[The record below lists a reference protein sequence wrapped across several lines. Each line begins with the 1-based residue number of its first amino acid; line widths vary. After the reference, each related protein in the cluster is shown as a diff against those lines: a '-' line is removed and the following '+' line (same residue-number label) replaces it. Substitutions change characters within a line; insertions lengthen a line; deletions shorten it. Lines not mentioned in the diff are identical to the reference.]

1 MIVSRVRQGLLALTA
16 FARPVDEA
24 LVASVLSPRL
34 RDLFYTMRRSEQQ
47 HSINVLRTL
56 RRWGYDN
63 PSLMVAALLHDVGK
77 TRAAYHLWDRVL
89 VVLLRSVAPWRVARW
104 GYEVEEPVGWRR
116 PFVINLQH
124 PRWSAQFAQQ
134 AGADPLAVELIARHQ
149 RKLRRDAETPTE
161 TLLVAL
167 QAADN
172 AN

>member
-1 MIVSRVRQGLLALTA
+1 MIVGRLRQGLRALTVW
-16 FARPVDEA
+16 ARPIDAA
-24 LVASVLSPRL
+24 LVSSVLSPRL
-34 RDLFYTMRRSEQQ
+34 VDLFYTMRRSEQE

-56 RRWGYDN
+56 RGWGYDD

-89 VVLLRSVAPWRVARW
+89 VVLLRATMPRRVSRW
-104 GYEVEEPVGWRR
+104 GYEIDEPVGWRR
-116 PFVINLQH
+116 PFVINFQH
-124 PRWSAQFAQQ
+124 PRWSAEFARN

-149 RKLRRDAETPTE
+149 RKLRRQPETPTE
-161 TLLVAL
+161 ALLVAL